1 MKQGS
6 DRMLPPDVEAVELE
20 EMLPLMTLDDLEE
33 MLHEIYDRLRTE
45 KDGQKLMRL
54 LTNRDIVEKAIEKF
68 Y

>member
-1 MKQGS
+1 
-6 DRMLPPDVEAVELE
+6 MLPPDVEAVELE